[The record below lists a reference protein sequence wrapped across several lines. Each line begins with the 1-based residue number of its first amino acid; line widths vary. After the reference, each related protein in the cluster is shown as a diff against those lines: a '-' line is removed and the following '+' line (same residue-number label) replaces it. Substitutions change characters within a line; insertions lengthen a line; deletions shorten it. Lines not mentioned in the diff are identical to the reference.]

1 MTTRSIAGFGAAY
14 PALDP
19 DAVDYEYLRAASQAL
34 VPFGAHVG
42 TRITEI
48 SPARSVVEIPA
59 EPVMCNHMGT
69 VHAGALFTAADIAGA
84 AAFVGAAAHRLH
96 TIDRLVLRGGTAA
109 YRKPARGRIRA
120 VATVDAEQLA
130 AVLAATETT
139 RFALSGRAELLD
151 DNDVRTAEFTF
162 DYVCDVRIAGTDER

>member
-1 MTTRSIAGFGAAY
+1 MTRSIAGFGAAY

-19 DAVDYEYLRAASQAL
+19 DAVDFGYLRDASQAL

-42 TRITEI
+42 TLITEI
-48 SPARSVVEIPA
+48 SATRSVVEIPA

-96 TIDRLVLRGGTAA
+96 TIDRLILRGGTAA

-120 VATVDAEQLA
+120 VAGVEAVELA
-130 AVLAATETT
+130 MILAATANA
-139 RFALSGRAELLD
+139 RYGLSGRAELLD
-151 DNDVRTAEFTF
+151 DNDVLTAEFTF
-162 DYVCDVRIAGTDER
+162 DYVCDVRIAGTDDQ

>member
-1 MTTRSIAGFGAAY
+1 MTRSIAGFGAAY

-19 DAVDYEYLRAASQAL
+19 DAVDFGYLRDASQAL

-42 TRITEI
+42 TVITEI
-48 SPARSVVEIPA
+48 SATRSVVEIPA

-96 TIDRLVLRGGTAA
+96 TIDRLILRGGTAA

-120 VATVDAEQLA
+120 VASVEAVELA
-130 AVLAATETT
+130 MILAATANA
-139 RFALSGRAELLD
+139 RYGLSGRAELLD
-151 DNDVRTAEFTF
+151 DNDVLTAEFTF
-162 DYVCDVRIAGTDER
+162 DYVCDVRIAGTDDQ

>member
-1 MTTRSIAGFGAAY
+1 MTRSIAGFGAAY

-19 DAVDYEYLRAASQAL
+19 DAVDFGYLRDASQAL

-42 TRITEI
+42 TLITEI
-48 SPARSVVEIPA
+48 SATRSVVEIPA

-96 TIDRLVLRGGTAA
+96 TIDRLILRGGTAA

-120 VATVDAEQLA
+120 VAGVEAAELA
-130 AVLAATETT
+130 MILAATANA
-139 RFALSGRAELLD
+139 RYGLSGRAELLD
-151 DNDVRTAEFTF
+151 DNDVLTAEFTF
-162 DYVCDVRIAGTDER
+162 DYVCDVRIAGTDTA